1 MLLDEPTSGLGKK
14 INWFSDMTAYSNDF
28 MYSSLLHTLFSLD
41 ASTAFKLML
50 TLKRLAELGHSIAVV
65 IHQPRTSIFNMFDN
79 LLLLS
84 KGRVVYEGNPNGVRQ
99 FLESCPGIGELP
111 AETNRAD
118 WICDVIDNDEKKDE
132 GGTLASLWEEYYAKE
147 QQQHHESLSAAP
159 QCNSGTVRQRSKSSV
174 IKTRK
179 VRRMSTLQEL
189 ETNEPK
195 FQSSFVSIELSC
207 FLLLLLFCSYICT
220 KANTHCF
227 FDSSGYS

>member
-1 MLLDEPTSGLGKK
+1 
-14 INWFSDMTAYSNDF
+14 MTAYSNDF

-41 ASTAFKLML
+41 ASTANKLML

-132 GGTLASLWEEYYAKE
+132 GGTLPSLWEEYYAKE

-159 QCNSGTVRQRSKSSV
+159 QCQLRQISKSSV

-195 FQSSFVSIELSC
+195 FQSSFVSIELSFVVS
-207 FLLLLLFCSYICT
+207 FLLIYVF
-220 KANTHCF
+220 K
-227 FDSSGYS
+227 D

>member
-1 MLLDEPTSGLGKK
+1 
-14 INWFSDMTAYSNDF
+14 
-28 MYSSLLHTLFSLD
+28 
-41 ASTAFKLML
+41 ML

-111 AETNRAD
+111 TETNIAD

-132 GGTLASLWEEYYAKE
+132 GGTLPSLWEEYYAKE
-147 QQQHHESLSAAP
+147 QQQHHESLRAAP
-159 QCNSGTVRQRSKSSV
+159 QCNSLERSKSSV

-195 FQSSFVSIELSC
+195 FQSSFVSIELSFVVS
-207 FLLLLLFCSYICT
+207 FLLIY
-220 KANTHCF
+220 KYKN
-227 FDSSGYS
+227 